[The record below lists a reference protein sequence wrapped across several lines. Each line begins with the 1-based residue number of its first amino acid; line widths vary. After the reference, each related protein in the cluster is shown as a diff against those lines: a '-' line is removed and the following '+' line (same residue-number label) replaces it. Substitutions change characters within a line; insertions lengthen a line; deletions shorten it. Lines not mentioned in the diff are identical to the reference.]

1 MGKAALSR
9 NWEELIKPT
18 RLEVEAGTRLPSYAR
33 FFIEPLERGF
43 GTTLGNALRRV
54 LLSSLQGA
62 AITEVRFDGIL
73 HEFSAIPGVYEDLTD
88 ICLNLKQVRFK
99 ILDDAT
105 EKTIALQGEGE
116 RELVAGDFETDEGI
130 EILNPDLHIAS
141 LNAEGK
147 LKVEAIVRT
156 GKGYMP
162 AERLKDSKSPIGSIF
177 LDAIFSPILRV
188 NYTVT
193 NARVGQI
200 TDYDRLVMEIWT
212 DRGVEPEDAIAFA
225 AKILKEQLQAFINFE
240 EPEEKP
246 IGVESKEAVTGA
258 SIDEL
263 LDRSIDELELSV
275 RATNCL
281 KGANIY
287 TVRDLISKSEAEM
300 LKMKN
305 FGRKSLNEVKEI
317 LQAWGLSLK
326 GSPESRE

>member
-1 MGKAALSR
+1 M
-9 NWEELIKPT
+9 
-18 RLEVEAGTRLPSYAR
+18 EVEAATRLPSYGR

-73 HEFSAIPGVYEDLTD
+73 HEFSTVSGVYEDLTD

-99 ILDDAT
+99 ILDDST
-105 EKTIALQGEGE
+105 EKTLSLDVAGE
-116 RELVAGDFETDEGI
+116 RQVFAGDFQTDDGI
-130 EILNPDLHIAS
+130 EILNPDLSIAN
-141 LNAEGK
+141 LNGEGK

-162 AERLKDSKSPIGSIF
+162 AERLKDPRAPIGTIF

-200 TDYDRLVMEIWT
+200 TDYDRLIMEIWT
-212 DRGVEPEDAIAFA
+212 DRGVEPEDAIAYA
-225 AKILKEQLQAFINFE
+225 AKILKEQLQAFISFE
-240 EPEEKP
+240 EPEEKS
-246 IGVESKEAVTGA
+246 IGPEAKEAVAGA

-287 TVRDLISKSEAEM
+287 SVRDLISKSEAEM

-326 GSPESRE
+326 GSQEHKE